1 MIIPVEKAVLAPLF
15 ELSDTRGQP
24 VCLEDYRGK
33 APVVLVLAR
42 GFA

>member
-1 MIIPVEKAVLAPLF
+1 MLISVEDAITAPGF
-15 ELSDTRGQP
+15 ELEDTRGQR
-24 VCLEDYRGK
+24 VRLEDYRGK